1 MKVFISWS
9 GDRSKQVAEL
19 LDDWIQCVIQ
29 AVDPWMSSKDIDRG
43 ALWFTEISD
52 QLSNTSVGI
61 VCLTKENKD
70 KPWILFESGALAKG
84 LSSNRV
90 CTFLIDLSPT
100 DLENP
105 LAQFN
110 HTFPTRDSVWELV
123 RTINLTLKEK
133 ALKESILGK
142 VFDTYWSQFEE
153 DFKRIIEST
162 PETEITAKR
171 KDNDI
176 MLDVLST
183 VRLLDRR
190 LRSIEANNERQFIN
204 ERHFNERSFIN
215 ENESNLKRD
224 AISLNEVRM
233 NIQNLI
239 EQEIPESMILDILSE
254 KAGIPRSIVRKEL
267 SRMKETKE
275 SINNKK

>member
-110 HTFPTRDSVWELV
+110 HTFPTRDSIWELV

-142 VFDTYWSQFEE
+142 VFDTYWNQFEE
-153 DFKRIIEST
+153 DFKRIIECT

-176 MLDVLST
+176 MLDVLTT
-183 VRLLDRR
+183 VRTLDRR
-190 LRSIEANNERQFIN
+190 LRSIESNNDRVNPNDRIY
-204 ERHFNERSFIN
+204 IT
-215 ENESNLKRD
+215 ENESIRER
-224 AISLNEVRM
+224 ISLKELRM
-233 NIQNLI
+233 NILNLL
-239 EQEIPESMILDILSE
+239 EQELPDPIIIDILSE
-254 KAGIPRSIVRKEL
+254 KSNIPRSIIRREISMAKEI
-267 SRMKETKE
+267 KQKE
-275 SINNKK
+275 STIKKE

>member
-133 ALKESILGK
+133 ALKESILEK

-153 DFKRIIEST
+153 DFKRIIDTT
-162 PETEITAKR
+162 PVTEITAKR

-190 LRSIEANNERQFIN
+190 LRSIESNNDR
-204 ERHFNERSFIN
+204 RFIN
-215 ENESNLKRD
+215 ENEINSKKESF
-224 AISLNEVRM
+224 SLNEIRM
-233 NIQNLI
+233 DIQNLI
-239 EQEIPESMILDILSE
+239 EQELTASIIIEIMSE
-254 KAGIPRSIVRKEL
+254 KYGIPRSIVRREL
-267 SRMKETKE
+267 IRMNESRE
-275 SINNKK
+275 SRELTESKNNKNK

>member
-19 LDDWIQCVIQ
+19 LDNWIQCVIQ

-52 QLSNTSVGI
+52 QLANTSVGI
-61 VCLTKENKD
+61 VCLTKENRN

-90 CTFLIDLSPT
+90 CTLLIDLAPT

-110 HTFPTRDSVWELV
+110 HTFPTRDSIWELV
-123 RTINLTLKEK
+123 RTINLTLKEN
-133 ALKESILGK
+133 ALKESILSK
-142 VFDTYWSQFEE
+142 VFDTYWPQFENG
-153 DFKRIIEST
+153 FKQIIRDT
-162 PETEITAKR
+162 PENEVVSKR

-183 VRLLDRR
+183 VRMLDKR
-190 LRSIEANNERQFIN
+190 LRSIE
-204 ERHFNERSFIN
+204 
-215 ENESNLKRD
+215 SNSEKPTVVFEKEFYRND
-224 AISLNEVRM
+224 
-233 NIQNLI
+233 NLI
-239 EQEIPESMILDILSE
+239 NIRDLRTQIQRLKDQGLPDELIVEILSD
-254 KAGIPRSIVRKEL
+254 KNDLSRNLIRKEL
-267 SRMKETKE
+267 QRTKDISEINKEIK
-275 SINNKK
+275 

>member
-52 QLSNTSVGI
+52 QLANTSIGI
-61 VCLTKENKD
+61 ICLTKENKN

-90 CTFLIDLSPT
+90 CTFLIDLAPT

-110 HTFPTRDSVWELV
+110 HTFPTRDSIWELV

-133 ALKESILGK
+133 ALKESILAK
-142 VFDTYWSQFEE
+142 VFDTYWEQFET
-153 DFKRIIEST
+153 DFKNIIKNT
-162 PETEITAKR
+162 PEAEKAIKR
-171 KDNDI
+171 NDNDI

-183 VRLLDRR
+183 VRMLDKR
-190 LRSIEANNERQFIN
+190 LRMIEINAERPNIERELNRIERIDGVSINDI
-204 ERHFNERSFIN
+204 RS
-215 ENESNLKRD
+215 
-224 AISLNEVRM
+224 
-233 NIQNLI
+233 NIKQLR
-239 EQEIPESMILDILSE
+239 EQEVPDKIIADLLSE
-254 KAGIPRSIVRKEL
+254 KNGLNRNIVRREL
-267 SRMKETKE
+267 LRQKDDIEE
-275 SINNKK
+275 SKDNK